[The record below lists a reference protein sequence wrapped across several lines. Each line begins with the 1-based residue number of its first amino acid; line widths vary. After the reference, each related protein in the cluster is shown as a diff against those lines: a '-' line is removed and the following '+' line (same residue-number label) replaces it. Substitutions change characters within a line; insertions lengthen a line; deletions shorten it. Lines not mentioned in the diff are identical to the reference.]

1 MTSPAP
7 ALPGR
12 KLSKR
17 DLATL
22 AESWI
27 TPELAAE
34 AQLRRVTRFEAG
46 ELLGYDGHKLDL
58 SGIAFPYFWPGHAH
72 VRQWRV
78 RRDHPD
84 LEIRGNQKKP
94 TRKYLASPQAPNQ
107 FYLPPGI
114 TQDQLQDAA
123 LPVVIVEGEKKALAL
138 HRLAWHGRDPQ
149 THGPRWIALGISG
162 VFNWRRNTHD
172 TGPNGERVTVKEP
185 IPDFGRLNWDRRPAY
200 ICFDVDV
207 LTNQNVHRAR
217 WGLARELA
225 SLGAAARYVD
235 IPPAANLKAIDD
247 LLASPEHGPAAVLE
261 LFTHAHA
268 ADPLADVR
276 AIIAAAAEAGDPTL
290 LLEQAHVWLFA
301 QLTPLQ
307 KLEAKTL
314 IRDRF
319 KNDFNAAEWE
329 RVVKDEWHRQ
339 RLERD
344 QVEARAPR
352 YERREYAE
360 TEHGLWRFVMGEAG
374 WTPVRLTNF
383 TARILANVRRDDGVT
398 QETALR
404 LEARLGGARAEFTI
418 DDEEFQLMRW
428 PIRHLG
434 GHAVTFPGKAPHALA
449 AIQLLSGPV
458 PLQTV
463 HLATGW
469 SRREGQPCFIHA
481 GGAITRD
488 GATADL
494 EVDFDGKLKDFRL
507 PAPPEGGALAGAVRA
522 SLRILRLA
530 PPRVT
535 YPLFSAIWRAPLGP
549 CNVSV
554 FLSGKTQA
562 GKSQLA
568 ALAQQH
574 FGPAMHSENLP
585 AGWTDTA
592 NAIEAKL
599 FFARHVLTVI
609 DDFNPQGADADIRAA
624 HKLADRVM
632 RSQGNGASRG
642 RMGADLKLRA
652 SRPPR
657 GMVLATGEV
666 TPDGHSLRARMVI
679 LSLGR
684 GDVRFDQ
691 LSESQAAAAGGEFAA
706 AMAAYLQWLAPR
718 IERME
723 EELAA
728 ELAQFR
734 ASRLFPAVSMRA
746 PDNLA
751 QLAIG
756 FRMFLRFA
764 QECAGLSPT
773 QAELLER
780 DALQAFQQVIAEQD
794 RQQAMAD
801 PVVVFEEMLRSALA
815 SGRAHAAAAAGLA
828 PEQPQRW
835 GWREEQV
842 PGQVNTILR
851 PQGELI
857 GWVDGDD
864 LYLEPNAA
872 YAVAKLQANRQGLNL
887 AVGAKALARQLRDAG
902 RLASVEGS
910 QDSHL
915 VRRLIQGVRRRVL
928 HFTAEQMAPVGA
940 EPAVGGIVVS
950 GAGLTIEDEEMAL

>member
-1 MTSPAP
+1 MSAPTPAF
-7 ALPGR
+7 PGR
-12 KLSKR
+12 KLNKR

-27 TPELAAE
+27 SPDLAAE
-34 AQLRRVTRFEAG
+34 ANLRRVTRFEAA
-46 ELLGYDGHKLDL
+46 ELLGLDGHKTDL
-58 SGIAFPYFWPGHAH
+58 AGIAFPYLWPGMNH

-84 LEIRGNQKKP
+84 IEIRAGKKKP
-94 TRKYLASPQAPNQ
+94 HRKYLAGPQAPNQ

-114 TQDQLQDAA
+114 TPEQLQDAA
-123 LPVVIVEGEKKALAL
+123 LPVVLVEGEKKALAL
-138 HRLAWHGRDPQ
+138 HRLAWHERNPE
-149 THGPRWIALGISG
+149 THGPRWIALGLSG

-185 IPDFGRLNWDRRPAY
+185 IQDFQRLNWERRPAY

-225 SLGAAARYVD
+225 SLGAVARYLE
-235 IPPAANLKAIDD
+235 IPPAARLKAVDD
-247 LLASPEHGPAAVLE
+247 LLASPDHGPDAVLG
-261 LFTHAHA
+261 LFTHAPA

-276 AIIAAAAEAGDPTL
+276 AIIAAAEQASDPTL
-290 LLEQAHVWLFA
+290 LLEQAHIWLFA

-319 KNDFNAAEWE
+319 KNEFNAAEWE

-383 TARILANVRRDDGVT
+383 TARILANVKRDDGVT

-404 LEARLGGARAEFTI
+404 IEARLGGHRAEFTI

-449 AIQLLSGPV
+449 AIQILSGPV

-469 SRREGQPCFIHA
+469 SQREGQPCFIHA

-494 EVDFDGKLKDFRL
+494 EVDFDGKLRDFRL
-507 PAPPEGGALAGAVRA
+507 PAPIEGEALAGAVRA

-535 YPLFSAIWRAPLGP
+535 YPLFAAIWRAPLGP

-592 NAIEAKL
+592 NALEAKL
-599 FFARHVLTVI
+599 FFARHILTVI
-609 DDFNPQGADADIRAA
+609 DDFNPQGADSDIRAA

-652 SRPPR
+652 ARPPR

-684 GDVRFDQ
+684 GDVRFDL

-718 IERME
+718 IARID
-723 EELAA
+723 EELAR
-728 ELAQFR
+728 ELAEFR
-734 ASRLFPAVSMRA
+734 ASKLFPAVSMRA

-764 QECAGLSPT
+764 RERAGLSPT
-773 QAELLER
+773 QAEVLER
-780 DALQAFQQVIAEQD
+780 EALAAFQYVISEQD

-815 SGRAHAAAAAGLA
+815 AGRAHAAAVDALA
-828 PEQPQRW
+828 PDQPHRW

-842 PGQVNTILR
+842 PGQISTILR
-851 PQGELI
+851 PMGELI
-857 GWVDGDD
+857 GWVDGED

-872 YAVAKLQANRQGLNL
+872 YAVAKLQAQRQGLNI

-902 RLASVEGS
+902 RLASVEPG

-915 VRRLIQGVRRRVL
+915 VRRVIQGVRRRVM
-928 HFTAEQMAPVGA
+928 HFAAEQMAPVGA
-940 EPAVGGIVVS
+940 DAAPTPLMPHPAG
-950 GAGLTIEDEEMAL
+950 EEEEMAL